1 MLLLSSY
8 LGIDWVL
15 HLQLRV
21 DLSIW
26 LIKKLLSLL
35 MTMMIVLSLI
45 WLQMRVDLI
54 FILLRWAAC
63 LSTLFA

>member
-54 FILLRWAAC
+54 FILLR
-63 LSTLFA
+63 

>member
-1 MLLLSSY
+1 M
-8 LGIDWVL
+8 
-15 HLQLRV
+15 QLRV

-54 FILLRWAAC
+54 FILLR
-63 LSTLFA
+63 

>member
-21 DLSIW
+21 YLSIW

-45 WLQMRVDLI
+45 WLHMRVDLI
-54 FILLRWAAC
+54 FILLR
-63 LSTLFA
+63 

>member
-35 MTMMIVLSLI
+35 MTMMIVLRLI

-54 FILLRWAAC
+54 FILLR
-63 LSTLFA
+63 

>member
-1 MLLLSSY
+1 M
-8 LGIDWVL
+8 
-15 HLQLRV
+15 QLRV

-45 WLQMRVDLI
+45 WLQIRVDLI
-54 FILLRWAAC
+54 FILLR
-63 LSTLFA
+63 

>member
-45 WLQMRVDLI
+45 WLHMRVDLI
-54 FILLRWAAC
+54 FILLR
-63 LSTLFA
+63 